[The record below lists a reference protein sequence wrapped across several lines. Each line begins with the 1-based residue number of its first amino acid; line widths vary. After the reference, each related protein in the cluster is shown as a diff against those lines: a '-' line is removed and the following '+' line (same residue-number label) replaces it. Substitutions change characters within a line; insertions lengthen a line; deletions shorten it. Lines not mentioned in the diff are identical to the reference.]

1 MTSQPGQQTITIHIL
16 SNILQS
22 KSNQRMKPGRLIEY
36 NRRNIIWATIY
47 TYIYIHIFLRY
58 WAIDVLDLFASLVAT
73 SKILKLTLS
82 F

>member
-22 KSNQRMKPGRLIEY
+22 KSNQRMKLGRLIEY

-47 TYIYIHIFLRY
+47 TYIYIHIFLRH